1 MSNNKQIREKLERLQ
16 ELLIDQLIK
25 ELEQG
30 DSTNISVANT
40 LLSTNKVVTQPE
52 TEASMHE
59 KIKKVAIKNKFPQ
72 S

>member
-1 MSNNKQIREKLERLQ
+1 MMSNNKQIREKLERLQ
-16 ELLIDQLIK
+16 ELLIDQLIL
-25 ELEQG
+25 ELENG

-59 KIKKVAIKNKFPQ
+59 KIKKRVIRKQ
-72 S
+72 

>member
-1 MSNNKQIREKLERLQ
+1 MSNNKQIREKLEKLQ

-59 KIKKVAIKNKFPQ
+59 KVKKRVVRKQ
-72 S
+72 